1 MRACIQRVTHARV
14 SIDSEVVGSCQK
26 GLMILLGVAQ
36 DDTAKTAQ
44 QLWTK
49 IYNLRIFNDENGKM
63 NLSLSDIA
71 GGALIVSQFTL
82 YADAR
87 RGRRPSFIQ
96 AASPQ
101 TGSALY
107 EKFCEYARADIPTLG
122 QGVFGADMQI
132 ELVNDG
138 PVTIW
143 LDTKELG
150 F

>member
-1 MRACIQRVTHARV
+1 
-14 SIDSEVVGSCQK
+14 
-26 GLMILLGVAQ
+26 MILLGVAE

-44 QLWTK
+44 QLWSK
-49 IYNLRIFNDENGKM
+49 IYNLRIFDDEKGEM
-63 NLSLSDIA
+63 NLSLADIE
-71 GGALIVSQFTL
+71 GDALIVSQFTL

-107 EKFCEYARADIPTLG
+107 EKFCEFARGDIPTLD